1 MSAWYILS
9 AMGFYQVSPSGGVFV
24 FGSPMLDKATISLP
38 DGKTFTVKALNNPES
53 NPYIQS
59 VRLNGKPYT
68 KAYITY
74 DDIMAGGTLEFTMG
88 PEPDKEF
95 GAAEQ
100 DRPKTSI

>member
-1 MSAWYILS
+1 MAC
-9 AMGFYQVSPSGGVFV
+9 
-24 FGSPMLDKATISLP
+24 
-38 DGKTFTVKALNNPES
+38 
-53 NPYIQS
+53 
-59 VRLNGKPYT
+59 RLNGKPYT